1 MKGRKRTGSDINR
14 AKIKALLKRHDMTV
28 EDLAEGTGYVEG
40 TIWQALRMGYMSGD
54 MLRAVADMLYV
65 NVEELKADVD

>member
-1 MKGRKRTGSDINR
+1 
-14 AKIKALLKRHDMTV
+14 MTV

-40 TIWQALRMGYMSGD
+40 TLWQALRMGYMSGD

-65 NVEELKADVD
+65 SIEELKADVD